1 MGSRRVGHDSSDLA
15 AAAAAAAAAAG
26 FPGGTSSKEPVSQ
39 CQRHKRL
46 GFDPWIGKIPLEKG
60 MGTHFSIFAR
70 KIPWREEPGGPQ
82 SIGSQRVGH
91 D

>member
-1 MGSRRVGHDSSDLA
+1 MGSRRVGHDSSDL

-60 MGTHFSIFAR
+60 MTTCSSIPACR
-70 KIPWREEPGGPQ
+70 IPWSEEPGRLQPIASQ
-82 SIGSQRVGH
+82 SVRYH
-91 D
+91 